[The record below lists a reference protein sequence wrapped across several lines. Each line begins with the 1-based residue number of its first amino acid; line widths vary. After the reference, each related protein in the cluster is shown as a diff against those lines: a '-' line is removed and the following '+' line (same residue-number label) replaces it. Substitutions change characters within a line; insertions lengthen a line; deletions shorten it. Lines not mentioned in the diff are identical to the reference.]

1 MKRDEK
7 LFDALNKKNKT
18 MKVNRQIKRVAAR
31 LNKYKNDNEA
41 TKNGKTILV
50 NDYKPAKK

>member
-31 LNKYKNDNEA
+31 LNKYKNEDEA
-41 TKNGKTILV
+41 PKNGKTILV